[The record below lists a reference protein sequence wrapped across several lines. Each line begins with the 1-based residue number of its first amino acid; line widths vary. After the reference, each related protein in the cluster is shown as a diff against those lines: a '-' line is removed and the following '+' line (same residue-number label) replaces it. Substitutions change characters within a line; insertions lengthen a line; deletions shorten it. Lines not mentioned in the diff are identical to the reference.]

1 MEYSYDQLSHLPDE
15 ILMIIFKK
23 LHNIS
28 LFYSLIGVNRRLN
41 KIIHDSIFTNR
52 LTFLRF
58 LPVPL
63 TEFNDLPNYLAY
75 SLPDPIVN
83 RFCFQIL
90 PKIHNKIE
98 WLNVEPFSMKRIF
111 LATNYPNLSG
121 LGLYNI
127 QVEQAMHLFSDET
140 LFSCT
145 LKNQILSLV
154 IHTNSNGNQIS
165 RQTNNVLLFIHIFTT
180 FTNLR
185 VLNFD
190 TSENMFECLSF
201 FELSITVISSTLL
214 ELHVYLKNFND
225 CLYLLDGRFNQLRV
239 LHVNIDCIIISNL
252 TINNKEK
259 LPNLKSFSL
268 YCNRSTKFYDESILP
283 LLHRMLNLE
292 NLHLSVKVYG
302 NKTFHNGN
310 DLKINIINHMPLL
323 NKFTFNICS
332 LSSFYS
338 KTNLPSNEDIQKT
351 FKDFKDNQIISCIDY
366 FQKRKLS
373 RCHIYSYPYQL
384 KYYDNITNNFSGEL
398 CKCVREVRLYDEHPF
413 EHEFFLRIAQ
423 SFPLLEKLTVI
434 NQQRQN
440 NKRFRKS
447 KNENEDLLIVKY
459 PHLIQLNL
467 SEAHKDYHEQFL
479 FDTKTCLLNDVR
491 IRIDY
496 RLVKKVTRNFR
507 RNTTRSNCAKLSYIV
522 FRNKLKFPE
531 HLKDYFPHAHIY

>member
-15 ILMIIFKK
+15 ILMIIFKE

-63 TEFNDLPNYLAY
+63 TEFNDLPSYLAY

-90 PKIHNKIE
+90 PRIHNKIE

-127 QVEQAMHLFSDET
+127 QVEQAMHLFS
-140 LFSCT
+140 
-145 LKNQILSLV
+145 K
-154 IHTNSNGNQIS
+154 
-165 RQTNNVLLFIHIFTT
+165 
-180 FTNLR
+180 
-185 VLNFD
+185 
-190 TSENMFECLSF
+190 
-201 FELSITVISSTLL
+201 
-214 ELHVYLKNFND
+214 LHVYLKNFND
-225 CLYLLDGRFNQLRV
+225 CLYLLDGRFNQLRI

-268 YCNRSTKFYDESILP
+268 YCNRCTKFYDESILP

-384 KYYDNITNNFSGEL
+384 KYYDDITNNFSGEL
-398 CKCVREVRLYDEHPF
+398 CKCVREVGLYDEHPF

-479 FDTKTCLLNDVR
+479 FDTKTCLPNDVR